1 MPRQT
6 DRQVLTEEVLVLFT
20 QQLLTEEQE
29 SLNNLL
35 YEESNDSDSDDGKDI
50 PAPQLSEVYLEIL
63 RELHSS
69 RYLQQRI
76 SILKTPQQLWL
87 PLNVYK
93 KDHPELF
100 RSYLWISPATF
111 DILQIPVDQQLAVT
125 LFRFG
130 HYGNA
135 ATLQKVGLWAGFGYG
150 TVDLCTKRIMAAICD
165 ARFRWAVM
173 QWPTEKQKEDAKAWI
188 ESRSCPSWRDG
199 WLMVDGT
206 LVSLFARPGFYGNTW
221 YDRKSNYSL
230 NVQLILNLHIIDYG
244 VGLPG
249 SQHDATAWKQ
259 TRIPQE
265 HGTLLKAEEWV
276 WADTAY
282 LLQTWC
288 QAPYKKPEKD
298 TRNNSRYNYYVSRV
312 RVRSE
317 HCVGFLKGRWSSLR
331 GLRLH
336 INNPRH
342 IHLASIWITS
352 CIVLHNFAMQNE
364 EGEDVEGNEFYREG
378 VCTRMVCRNTG
389 KTMVDAAL
397 EEIITTLS
405 KMEWLL
411 KSGEAALKPSKRSTP
426 WVLTHKTSTSYHE
439 PLGVVAAIVLWN
451 YPLHNAWSPIL
462 AAIFAGNGIIIKCSE
477 HLLACWPEEAP
488 ALTQSRYIKHITFI
502 GSEKVGLKVAQAA
515 TVHLTAVTLELG
527 GKNPALILP
536 GTDIKKWF
544 PMWMRGVLTA
554 LESNAS
560 SYMNRNM
567 NS

>member
-35 YEESNDSDSDDGKDI
+35 YEEPNDSDSDDGEDI

-87 PLNVYK
+87 TLNVYK

-100 RSYLWISPATF
+100 RSYLRISPATF
-111 DILQIPVDQQLAVT
+111 DILVQTIQGHSVFHNQSNQQQIPVDQQLAVT

-165 ARFRWAVM
+165 ARFRRAVM
-173 QWPTEKQKEDAKAWI
+173 QWPTERQKEDAKAWI
-188 ESRSCPSWRDG
+188 ESRSCPSWCDG

-206 LVSLFARPGFYGNTW
+206 LVPLFARPGFYGNSW

-230 NVQLILNLHIIDYG
+230 NVQLISTPNLHIIDYG

-288 QAPYKKPEKD
+288 QAPYKKC
-298 TRNNSRYNYYVSRV
+298 V
-312 RVRSE
+312 R
-317 HCVGFLKGRWSSLR
+317 
-331 GLRLH
+331 
-336 INNPRH
+336 
-342 IHLASIWITS
+342 
-352 CIVLHNFAMQNE
+352 
-364 EGEDVEGNEFYREG
+364 
-378 VCTRMVCRNTG
+378 
-389 KTMVDAAL
+389 
-397 EEIITTLS
+397 
-405 KMEWLL
+405 
-411 KSGEAALKPSKRSTP
+411 
-426 WVLTHKTSTSYHE
+426 
-439 PLGVVAAIVLWN
+439 
-451 YPLHNAWSPIL
+451 
-462 AAIFAGNGIIIKCSE
+462 
-477 HLLACWPEEAP
+477 
-488 ALTQSRYIKHITFI
+488 
-502 GSEKVGLKVAQAA
+502 
-515 TVHLTAVTLELG
+515 
-527 GKNPALILP
+527 
-536 GTDIKKWF
+536 
-544 PMWMRGVLTA
+544 
-554 LESNAS
+554 
-560 SYMNRNM
+560 
-567 NS
+567 